1 MLGVQVGLRLAV
13 DQPLVIMAEQQLR
26 YERNELKLT
35 FTESVRKVLDPP
47 ASLDWVLIWS

>member
-1 MLGVQVGLRLAV
+1 MLAVQGGLRLV
-13 DQPLVIMAEQQLR
+13 VGQPLVIMAEQQLR

-35 FTESVRKVLDPP
+35 FTESVRKVLHPP